1 MERDYIAYEHLCFP
15 RFEDMDSYGI
25 LHHSRYLLLAEEA
38 KLAFMQDEEYFGRD
52 VLAEDAKFLI
62 SEIQITYVNAIKYK
76 VGVPAVVKLR
86 FSIEDDIKIVF
97 EFRIFYEEKLACK
110 GKAIHIAADQNN
122 RLKLELPE
130 GLAERYAVLKGGKQ
144 W

>member
-1 MERDYIAYEHLCFP
+1 MKTDYIDYEHICFP

-25 LHHSRYLLLAEEA
+25 LHHSRYLLLIEEA
-38 KLAFMQDEEYFGRD
+38 KLAFMQNPEYFGRNVLEED
-52 VLAEDAKFLI
+52 VKFLI

-86 FSIEDDIKIVF
+86 FGIEEDIKIVF
-97 EFRIFYEEKLACK
+97 EFQIYYENKLACK
-110 GKAIHIAADQNN
+110 GKAIHIATDQNN
-122 RLKLELPE
+122 HIKLELPD
-130 GLAERYAVLKGGKQ
+130 GLVERYEILKGGNK